1 MLGWP
6 SKSRGCGCC
15 RKALHSLGDE
25 THEGKH
31 CPAKV
36 TRPLRPDPSQPVY
49 VNVRS
54 SMHFDLPLLG
64 GMHRS
69 TAYLGLAA
77 PRRVSVL
84 WMWDC
89 MRLRLV
95 RVRSRCVRVPLCQCR
110 GKYHVGT
117 LLCAGVM
124 AEVAYPREPGK
135 PEGFAR
141 STGITPA
148 PMPVSLVLYGH
159 GGPAKGAD
167 TRPNSTM
174 DGHW

>member
-1 MLGWP
+1 MEYITSVEVMSEWL

-15 RKALHSLGDE
+15 RKTLHSIGDE

-36 TRPLRPDPSQPVY
+36 TRPLRPDPSQAVY

-54 SMHFDLPLLG
+54 SVHFDLPLLG

-69 TAYLGLAA
+69 TALAA

-84 WMWDC
+84 WMRGC

-95 RVRSRCVRVPLCQCR
+95 PVRSRCVRVPLCQCR

-117 LLCAGVM
+117 LRCAGVM
-124 AEVAYPREPGK
+124 AEVAYPRESGN
-135 PEGFAR
+135 PEGF
-141 STGITPA
+141 
-148 PMPVSLVLYGH
+148 V
-159 GGPAKGAD
+159 
-167 TRPNSTM
+167 
-174 DGHW
+174 